1 MNTVIKLCERYYGSN
16 RCVTADNFFSSIL
29 LATTLWSNKLEYLGT
44 IRQNK
49 IEIPVEFKAAKTRK
63 VESAVF
69 GFQNELTLVSYVPK
83 VKKAVI
89 LVSTNHHERNINAL
103 SNKPEIIMDYNKF
116 KGNLNN
122 DFFS

>member
-1 MNTVIKLCERYYGSN
+1 MNTVIKLCDYYGSN

-69 GFQNELTLVSYVPK
+69 GFQNELTLVSYVNLRK
-83 VKKAVI
+83 CQ
-89 LVSTNHHERNINAL
+89 L
-103 SNKPEIIMDYNKF
+103 IIMNAI
-116 KGNLNN
+116 
-122 DFFS
+122 